1 MGRGIGVDFTS
12 GWSSEQRSGAAR
24 RRRSTG
30 EEEKADLDGEE
41 ADPVREHEPH
51 HHSNRR
57 RWKKMAASTEYP
69 QSTER
74 CRVEAYPRQGNE
86 EEARW
91 GRKLP

>member
-1 MGRGIGVDFTS
+1 VA
-12 GWSSEQRSGAAR
+12 QL
-24 RRRSTG
+24 G
-30 EEEKADLDGEE
+30 EEEVPARKRKQIWMERKQIRSGNTN
-41 ADPVREHEPH
+41 
-51 HHSNRR
+51 NRR